1 MIFTA
6 RVEEENNHDKEAMMR
21 ARLTPEWP
29 CSPRRFQAGMALAR
43 LCLVLLTLGFFAQ
56 PSAAQAQ
63 GGQGQVNS
71 IIAVV
76 NGDVV
81 TRSEIDSRRRLLA
94 LSSGLSADTGSQGN
108 DQILRLLIDERLRIQ
123 ELSRRRVAVT
133 DQDIASSVANIE
145 SRNGLPPGGVREN
158 LRRAGIEPRVLYDQI
173 RAQIGWARLLRGMLG
188 AQANVSDAEV
198 NEYLAAQRAKA
209 GEPEFLVSEI
219 FIPIENPGQEP
230 QVRRFV
236 TDVIQRL
243 RQGTPFAMVAAQ
255 FSQSQTAIQ
264 GGAMD
269 WMTADRFD
277 PEVAAVLRQMPEGA
291 ISNPIRVPG
300 GFEIVSLRQKRI
312 SGRDLATLLNMRQVF
327 LPFEGQVNPQAPTT
341 QQLRQLER
349 AQSLSEQARNCEAMD
364 AAARGSSRPA
374 DPGPVRLDNINPPEL
389 RELLTS
395 LPIGRASQPIISM
408 DGALIFMVCKRETVN
423 LAEAT
428 PQQARDILL
437 RDRTELLSRQL
448 QRDLRRRAQIEL
460 RTGTP
465 ARPG

>member
-1 MIFTA
+1 MSYWPISPIMGCKLQEA
-6 RVEEENNHDKEAMMR
+6 LMRAMMF
-21 ARLTPEWP
+21 
-29 CSPRRFQAGMALAR
+29 SRRPFLA
-43 LCLVLLTLGFFAQ
+43 LVLLAALLVPTAPSPARAQ
-56 PSAAQAQ
+56 SS
-63 GGQGQVNS
+63 GGTVNS
-71 IIAVV
+71 IVAVV

-81 TRSEIDSRRRLLA
+81 TRSEIESRRRLLA
-94 LSSGLSADTGSQGN
+94 LSAGMAGDSGAQGG

-123 ELSRRRVAVT
+123 ELSRRRILVT

-145 SRNGLPPGGVREN
+145 SRNGLPPGGVVQN

-188 AQANVSDAEV
+188 DQANISEAEV
-198 NEYLAAQRAKA
+198 NEFLNAQRARL

-219 FIPIENPGQEP
+219 FVPVENPGQEA

-243 RQGTPFAMVAAQ
+243 RQGVPFPMVAAQ

-277 PEVAAVLRQMPEGA
+277 PEVANILRQMPEGA

-300 GFEIVSLRQKRI
+300 GFEIVLLRDKRI
-312 SGRDLATLLNMRQVF
+312 SGRDMATILTMRQVF
-327 LPFEGQVNPQAPTT
+327 LPFEGQVNPQAPTA
-341 QQLRQLER
+341 QQLAQLQR
-349 AQSLSEQARNCEAMD
+349 AQALSDQARSCDAMD
-364 AAARGSSRPA
+364 AAARNSPRPA
-374 DPGPVRLDNINPPEL
+374 DPGPVRLDNITPPEL
-389 RELLTS
+389 RDLLAN
-395 LPIGRASQPIISM
+395 LPIGRATQPIISI
-408 DGALIFMVCKRETVN
+408 DGAMIFMVCGRETRN
-423 LAEAT
+423 MAEAN

-437 RDRTELLSRQL
+437 RDRVELLSRQL
-448 QRDLRRRAQIEL
+448 QRDLRRRAQIEI
-460 RTGTP
+460 RTTNA

>member
-1 MIFTA
+1 MSYWATPPA
-6 RVEEENNHDKEAMMR
+6 KGGNLQEALMR
-21 ARLTPEWP
+21 AVMLSRKPYLMLMLLAALLMPAAP
-29 CSPRRFQAGMALAR
+29 MPAAKAQSAG
-43 LCLVLLTLGFFAQ
+43 G
-56 PSAAQAQ
+56 S
-63 GGQGQVNS
+63 VNS
-71 IIAVV
+71 IVAVV

-81 TRSEIDSRRRLLA
+81 TRSEVESRRRLLA
-94 LSSGLSADTGSQGN
+94 LSAGVTGDAGAQGG

-123 ELSRRRVAVT
+123 ELSRRRIPVT

-145 SRNGLPPGGVREN
+145 SRNGLPQGGVVQN

-188 AQANVSDAEV
+188 EQANIPETEV
-198 NEYLAAQRAKA
+198 NEFLAAQRTRL
-209 GEPEFLVSEI
+209 GEPEFLISEI
-219 FIPIENPGQEP
+219 FIPVENPSQEA

-243 RQGTPFAMVAAQ
+243 RQGVPFAMAAAQ

-277 PEVAAVLRQMPEGA
+277 TEVAKILRQMPEGA

-300 GFEIVSLRQKRI
+300 GFEIVMLRDKRI
-312 SGRDLATLLNMRQVF
+312 SGREMATILTMRQVF
-327 LPFEGQVNPQAPTT
+327 LPFEGQVNPQAPTA
-341 QQLRQLER
+341 QQLAQLQR
-349 AQSLSEQARNCEAMD
+349 AQTLSDQARSCEAMD
-364 AAARGSSRPA
+364 AAARGSPRPA

-389 RELLTS
+389 RDLLGS

-408 DGALIFMVCKRETVN
+408 DGSMIFMICARETRN
-423 LAEAT
+423 LAEAN

-437 RDRTELLSRQL
+437 RDRIELLSRQL
-448 QRDLRRRAQIEL
+448 QRDLRRRAQIEI
-460 RTGTP
+460 RTNSA

>member
-1 MIFTA
+1 M
-6 RVEEENNHDKEAMMR
+6 RAMMF
-21 ARLTPEWP
+21 
-29 CSPRRFQAGMALAR
+29 SRRPFLA
-43 LCLVLLTLGFFAQ
+43 LVLLAALLVPTAPSPARAQ
-56 PSAAQAQ
+56 SS
-63 GGQGQVNS
+63 GGTVNS
-71 IIAVV
+71 IVAVV

-81 TRSEIDSRRRLLA
+81 TRSEIESRRRLLA
-94 LSSGLSADTGSQGN
+94 LSAGMAGDSGAQGG

-123 ELSRRRVAVT
+123 ELSRRRILVT

-145 SRNGLPPGGVREN
+145 SRNGLPPGGVVQN

-188 AQANVSDAEV
+188 DQANISEAEV
-198 NEYLAAQRAKA
+198 NEFLNAQRARL

-219 FIPIENPGQEP
+219 FVPVENPGQEA

-243 RQGTPFAMVAAQ
+243 RQGVPFPMVAAQ

-277 PEVAAVLRQMPEGA
+277 PEVANILRQMPEGA

-300 GFEIVSLRQKRI
+300 GFEIVLLRDKRI
-312 SGRDLATLLNMRQVF
+312 SGRDMATILTMRQVF
-327 LPFEGQVNPQAPTT
+327 LPFEGQVNPQAPTA
-341 QQLRQLER
+341 QQLAQLQR
-349 AQSLSEQARNCEAMD
+349 AQALSDQARSCDAMD
-364 AAARGSSRPA
+364 AAARNSPRPA
-374 DPGPVRLDNINPPEL
+374 DPGPVRLDNITPPEL
-389 RELLTS
+389 RDLLAN
-395 LPIGRASQPIISM
+395 LPIGRATQPIISI
-408 DGALIFMVCKRETVN
+408 DGAMIFMVCGRETRN
-423 LAEAT
+423 MAEAN

-437 RDRTELLSRQL
+437 RDRVELLSRQL
-448 QRDLRRRAQIEL
+448 QRDLRRRAQIEI
-460 RTGTP
+460 RTTNA